1 MKKSLLFLFIIGG
14 ICLGQE
20 HIYRDAL
27 QNALADSAISSDE
40 SSMLETLRI
49 SLDLSQD
56 QVLTIKQNLIRN
68 DNITRERILN
78 QEGRWWIIYQ
88 NMILGNGL
96 YGTALPYVLGIED
109 ENVLGGLQLL
119 LFAGGYYATSSYTK
133 KMDIP
138 FGRAIFQNTGGGLG
152 MFGAYTLIPIIGFE
166 NWYDFDPDAKLFLTI
181 EMIAAPLGIWQA
193 DKIYRNWNPSDGQA
207 ALITGSTG
215 LGAFNTWGL
224 YTFLTDIPE
233 EFDDIE
239 NWLRLGIPL
248 TYGGALASAYYTN
261 RYVQSRNYTRGD
273 ANFVSSGVGLG
284 LFYWLELSALL
295 EPDTYRGNILLGLA
309 TINGAVFLSDYLVQS
324 VDMTQGDASIIG
336 LGSGASWLAWQGFA
350 LLTSMDTEDDIFR
363 LVDLAAV
370 SAGWY
375 FTFKT
380 VSKKR
385 FVQRD
390 NDNYQWTFS
399 LNPSFIHHPK
409 TGVLPALGFQIQ
421 F

>member
-1 MKKSLLFLFIIGG
+1 MNKILVFLIIFVSV
-14 ICLGQE
+14 CFSQE

-27 QNALADSAISSDE
+27 QNALADSTISSDE
-40 SSMLETLRI
+40 ASMLETLRI
-49 SLDLSQD
+49 SLDISQD
-56 QVLTIKQNLIRN
+56 QALIIKQNQINN
-68 DNITRERILN
+68 DNLTRDRILN

-88 NMILGNGL
+88 NMLLGNGL

-119 LFAGGYYATSSYTK
+119 LFAGGYYTTSSYTK

-138 FGRAIFQNTGGGLG
+138 FGRAIFQNTGAGLG

-166 NWYDFDPDAKLFLTI
+166 NWSDFDPDAKIFLSLQ
-181 EMIAAPLGIWQA
+181 MIAAPLGIWQA

-207 ALITGSTG
+207 ALITGSAG
-215 LGAFNTWGL
+215 LGAFNTWGV
-224 YTFLTDIPE
+224 YSFLTDIPE
-233 EFDDIE
+233 EFDDVE

-248 TYGGALASAYYTN
+248 TYGGALAAAYYTN
-261 RYVQSRNYTRGD
+261 RYVQTRNYTRGD

-309 TINGAVFLSDYLVQS
+309 TINGGVFLADRLVQT
-324 VDMTQGDASIIG
+324 VDMTQGDASIIM
-336 LGSGASWLAWQGFA
+336 LGSGASWLAWQGVA
-350 LLTSMDTEDDIFR
+350 LLASIETEDDIYR
-363 LVDLAAV
+363 LIDLATV

-380 VSKKR
+380 LSKKR
-385 FVQRD
+385 YVQGVKQT
-390 NDNYQWTFS
+390 NPWTFS
-399 LNPSFIHHPK
+399 MNPSFIHHPK
-409 TGVLPALGFQIQ
+409 TGMLPALGLQIQ